1 MSSPS
6 PTPWL
11 NQRLGNPPRY
21 RLDQCLGSGAFGD
34 VFLAMDLRLGRRV
47 AVKILKGALAKH
59 RDLLIRFEREVAL
72 SVALESEHIVQVI
85 DYGVALD
92 EYPFYV
98 MEYLQGQTLSQLLAR
113 QGRLSVEQAV
123 AIVVQLCAGL
133 EVAHTGVTLWKHEAT
148 VAEPIKI
155 IHRDLKPANIFLIP
169 TPLGERVKILD
180 FGIAK
185 KLHLSQTTERTML
198 TQAFLGTF
206 RYAAPEQLRSAWE
219 LDERADIYSL
229 GMIFYEMLSG
239 TDPFGILAH
248 AASRRS
254 EQSWAMAHAAMAPK
268 PLRQQP
274 NCEQISVELEAAVMR
289 CLGKRPAERFSSVA
303 ELRDSLYPISIN
315 AAVISPLMPKTP
327 EPTVSHPVPSQNFPA
342 QDPTIH
348 RPISQYVKAQARVDE
363 TVFQSKQPVKILP
376 AENENKNIQQNPKL
390 GSSVN
395 IKPQVKQQA
404 PDIISSESMGTLP
417 EMNQLLSDATIVQIP
432 SPQTHS
438 TSTSDETRYQSI
450 QGNIQKNAQ
459 VSHDATIL
467 QAAAS
472 PSRPQ
477 PHPKERQAQI
487 GQTSNP
493 NRQNH
498 APDGLLGQAKA
509 WVQSSASNY
518 ADRIRSQAAAEVRY
532 GIYRLLA
539 QLLPVGIGF
548 AFGLASLSGAYF
560 LFRGQLPN
568 LPRQVPSQIKLLK

>member
-1 MSSPS
+1 MSTPP

-98 MEYLQGQTLSQLLAR
+98 MEYLQGQTLNQLLGR

-123 AIVVQLCAGL
+123 AIVLQICAGL
-133 EVAHTGVTLWKHEAT
+133 DVAHTGVTLWKHEAT

-169 TPLGERVKILD
+169 MPLGELVKILD

-185 KLHLSQTTERTML
+185 KLHTSQQSQPTML

-219 LDERADIYSL
+219 LDERADLYSL

-239 TDPFGILAH
+239 TDPFGISTH
-248 AASRRS
+248 ASSRRS
-254 EQSWAMAHAAMAPK
+254 EQSWVEAHTSIAPK

-274 NCEQISVELEAAVMR
+274 NCEQISTELEAVVMR
-289 CLGKRPAERFSSVA
+289 CLCKRPAERFASVSELCSS
-303 ELRDSLYPISIN
+303 LHRIKTDSEKL
-315 AAVISPLMPKTP
+315 
-327 EPTVSHPVPSQNFPA
+327 EPTVPHALIPSQDSPQNSP
-342 QDPTIH
+342 QNTTIY
-348 RPISQYVKAQARVDE
+348 RPIAQYVKAQAIEDRTLFQSNDSMKISSEGNNENVVEENFSNDSVNQE
-363 TVFQSKQPVKILP
+363 LQSKQQAADILSPVRKTRSGID
-376 AENENKNIQQNPKL
+376 
-390 GSSVN
+390 
-395 IKPQVKQQA
+395 KPF
-404 PDIISSESMGTLP
+404 PP
-417 EMNQLLSDATIVQIP
+417 DATIVQIP
-432 SPQTHS
+432 SPQTEPNP
-438 TSTSDETRYQSI
+438 TSDETHYQSAPV
-450 QGNIQKNAQ
+450 N
-459 VSHDATIL
+459 VPPSRDATIM
-467 QAAAS
+467 QGAAS
-472 PSRPQ
+472 SNNRPHDRFNDRPAKTAQPSEQ
-477 PHPKERQAQI
+477 ERQNQAQ
-487 GQTSNP
+487 
-493 NRQNH
+493 
-498 APDGLLGQAKA
+498 DGLLGQVKA
-509 WVQSSASNY
+509 WLQSSASNY
-518 ADRIRSQAAAEVRY
+518 ADRIRAQASAEVRY
-532 GIYRLLA
+532 SAYRLLA

-560 LFRGQLPN
+560 LFRGQSPN
-568 LPRQVPSQIKLLK
+568 LPSRQMPSQVK